1 MDFKMKKV
9 VLGSVLLLA
18 MSSVHAAE
26 SPRWDSAALSYQSAD
41 LDGDKLNGFGLSGSK
56 LLGTN
61 VFVSGSYSSVS
72 DKEYGVNW
80 DYNTMSLGLGYRTAL
95 TQNTDFFGVVSY
107 EDVELEA
114 SSGGFS
120 DSGSENGYGLAVG
133 VRSMLT
139 DKFELN
145 GGFKYIDIA
154 EESDTALSVGALY
167 NFTNQFSAGVGI
179 TKSDDIDTVSVSAV
193 YYF

>member
-1 MDFKMKKV
+1 
-9 VLGSVLLLA
+9 
-18 MSSVHAAE
+18 
-26 SPRWDSAALSYQSAD
+26 
-41 LDGDKLNGFGLSGSK
+41 
-56 LLGTN
+56 
-61 VFVSGSYSSVS
+61 VSGSYSSVS

-120 DSGSENGYGLAVG
+120 ESGGDNGYGLAVG